1 MINNLNKEA
10 CGDRP
15 RPTPITVSSSHY

>member
-15 RPTPITVSSSHY
+15 HPTPITVPSSHY